1 MRMSTKD
8 EKRKQKYKER
18 QEKEK
23 DKQAIQEKINAVL
36 EKQKPFDVRSL
47 VESLETDPDLTQEKI
62 LPVIREMEQKKDL
75 TLQEPIFEPMDPPKK
90 LKDYFFAKNYFAYE
104 SWITIATIML
114 VLTLVL
120 VDVRSG
126 FFFYVRY
133 IIVCFFMLVLS
144 GWALTS
150 AMFPELDDNLRFL
163 ERVATAIG
171 LSIVVLVLDGLFLNY
186 TFRFNP
192 VSIALSLSIFIL
204 VCFIIS
210 IGLRIKLGRDGY
222 IFKKKEDETIIVEVT
237 EK

>member
-1 MRMSTKD
+1 MSTKD

-18 QEKEK
+18 QEREK
-23 DKQAIQEKINAVL
+23 DKQAIEEKISAVL
-36 EKQKPFDVRSL
+36 DEQKPFDVRSL
-47 VESLETDPDLTQEKI
+47 VESLTTNSDLTQEKI
-62 LPVIREMEQKKDL
+62 LPVIREMEQKKNL
-75 TLQEPIFEPMDPPKK
+75 LLQEPIFEPIDPPKK
-90 LKDYFFAKNYFAYE
+90 LKDYFFARNYFAYE
-104 SWITIATIML
+104 SWITLTTIML

-133 IIVCFFMLVLS
+133 IVVCFFMLILS

-192 VSIALSLSIFIL
+192 LSIAISLSIFIL
-204 VCFIIS
+204 VCTAIS

-222 IFKKKEDETIIVEVT
+222 IFKKKEDSTMVFEVA